1 MWCAKEY
8 PDSYFTITSFIL
20 KSIVIS
26 DVILRTSCELETSS
40 SVEQNVFLRSPRS
53 HSNFAS
59 PDYFSSS
66 RKYSLETDSNENSHH
81 EHFNQKSSHEQQYS
95 KSANDYDGRLQDS
108 FFKYVKRSKDY
119 DRNEVPWDGKKGLKP
134 VEIQMSAYLRQV
146 SMN

>member
-1 MWCAKEY
+1 MLIERRVTRMCN
-8 PDSYFTITSFIL
+8 
-20 KSIVIS
+20 SIHWS
-26 DVILRTSCELETSS
+26 ALCLSLTSS
-40 SVEQNVFLRSPRS
+40 IGSLSDFSSKVEQNVFLRSPRS

>member
-1 MWCAKEY
+1 MWCVKEY
-8 PDSYFTITSFIL
+8 PDSYLTITSFIL

-26 DVILRTSCELETSS
+26 DVILRTSCELEASS
-40 SVEQNVFLRSPRS
+40 SGEKNVISRSPRS

-59 PDYFSSS
+59 PDYYSSS
-66 RKYSLETDSNENSHH
+66 RKYSLETDLNENSHH

-108 FFKYVKRSKDY
+108 FFKHVKRSKDY

-134 VEIQMSAYLRQV
+134 VEIQMSAYLR
-146 SMN
+146 

>member
-1 MWCAKEY
+1 MLCVKEY
-8 PDSYFTITSFIL
+8 PDRYFAITSFIL
-20 KSIVIS
+20 KSIVMS
-26 DVILRTSCELETSS
+26 DVILRTSCELEASS
-40 SVEQNVFLRSPRS
+40 SGENNVFMRSPGS
-53 HSNFAS
+53 LSNFAS
-59 PDYFSSS
+59 PEYFSSS
-66 RKYSLETDSNENSHH
+66 RKYSLETDLNENYH

-108 FFKYVKRSKDY
+108 FFKHVKRSKDY